1 MKENVSYSNINIS
14 RIIYFHIMY
23 DKKMDKEILEFLR
36 SHYPNLTKQELEICR
51 QVTISIMNLQD
62 IRDDIKNGHL

>member
-1 MKENVSYSNINIS
+1 
-14 RIIYFHIMY
+14 MY

>member
-1 MKENVSYSNINIS
+1 
-14 RIIYFHIMY
+14 
-23 DKKMDKEILEFLR
+23 MDKEILEFLR
-36 SHYPNLTKQELEICR
+36 SHYANLTKQELEICR